1 MEKLYKQYRDTSQW
15 LLVYIDEV
23 HPANGWQAETNV
35 ESGYEVNQPENI
47 EERLAM
53 ARICHKKLRV
63 SLPVIVDN
71 MDDKTSAA
79 YAGWPDRLYI
89 VDKEGKIAYKGRKG
103 PRGFRLMEMKE
114 ALNKILSFQE
124 H

>member
-23 HPANGWQAETNV
+23 QPADGWQAETKV
-35 ESGYEVNQPENI
+35 ESGYEVDQPENI

-53 ARICHKKLRV
+53 ARICHKKLRI

-71 MDDKTSAA
+71 LDDKTSAD

-103 PRGFRLMEMKE
+103 PGGFRLMEMKE
-114 ALNKILSFQE
+114 ALNRILNL
-124 H
+124 